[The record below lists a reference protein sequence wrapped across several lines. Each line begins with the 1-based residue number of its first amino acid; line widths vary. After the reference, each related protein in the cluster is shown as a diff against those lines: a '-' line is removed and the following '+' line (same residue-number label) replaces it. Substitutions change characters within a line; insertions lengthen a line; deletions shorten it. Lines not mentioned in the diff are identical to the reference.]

1 MRYAVIGAGAIGGTI
16 AAGLVRDG
24 HDVLLCDADAEHVAA
39 INADGLRVEGPVEE
53 LHVRAPAVVPDALP
67 GGLEAVLLAVKSHHT
82 AAAMET
88 VAPRLSPDGFV
99 VSLQNGFNEDVI
111 AAAVGRERV
120 VGAFVNFGAD
130 VVGPGRI
137 LRGNRASF
145 FIGELDGADTPRVR
159 ALVADIA
166 DARETA
172 NIHGYLWSKEAYG
185 AILFATAVSDLSIAD
200 ALAEPRYRPLYVALA
215 REVLAAAACVPEPF
229 DGFDPADL
237 EGSIDRLVE
246 FNRASAKTHSGIYR
260 DLAVRHRKTEV
271 DSMLGALDGNLTRR
285 TAELIHAIEDG
296 RRVCERANLELLA
309 AYERLERLGRPLNAV
324 VAVIGAPDRAAEGPL
339 HGEPVAVKDN
349 IDVAGVVT
357 TNASTVGV
365 PPPAAADAEV
375 VRRVRAAAGDV
386 FCKTNLL
393 EYGAGSVNPAY
404 GMTYNPRDPGRT
416 SGGSSSGSAALVG
429 AGVCD
434 LAVGT
439 DSGGSIRVPAAY
451 CGIVGVK
458 PTTGSVPATGLFPL
472 SRTCDGVGPLAA
484 SVAGAAR
491 LLAVLQGRPCPLAAV
506 ERVRIGVVRRQL
518 DDPDVR
524 PLVRAR
530 VSEALAA
537 LAAAGHVLVDVDIPE
552 LEPADAALGTIV
564 LYEAWEVHADLYRAQ
579 GERYGPGTRA
589 LLDLGSRITEP
600 EYRAALAEA
609 DRVADG
615 FARALAG
622 VDVLAGPTM
631 AYVAPP
637 EDPPFGTPEGDVEAR
652 FTGPCNLARVPAVTL
667 ACGPAEDG
675 LPAALQLMAALDA
688 EPLLLSVAAEYERVA
703 AG

>member
-1 MRYAVIGAGAIGGTI
+1 MRYAVIGAGAIGGTV
-16 AAGLVRDG
+16 AAGLLRDG
-24 HDVLLCDADAEHVAA
+24 HEVLLCDADAEHVAA
-39 INADGLRVEGPVEE
+39 INADGLRIEGPVEE
-53 LHVRAPAVVPDALP
+53 LTVRAPAVTPDALP
-67 GGLEAVLLAVKSHHT
+67 GELGAVLLAVKAHHT
-82 AAAMET
+82 AAAMEP
-88 VAPRLSPDGFV
+88 VAPRLAADGFV
-99 VSLQNGFNEDVI
+99 LSLQNGFNEDVI
-111 AAAVGRERV
+111 AAAVGAERV

-137 LRGNRASF
+137 LRGNRAAF
-145 FIGELDGADTPRVR
+145 WIGELDGADTPRVR
-159 ALVADIA
+159 MLVGDIA
-166 DARETA
+166 DARQTA

-200 ALAEPRYRPLYVALA
+200 ALAEPRYRPLYLALA
-215 REVLAAAACVPEPF
+215 REVLAAAPCVPEPF

-237 EGSIDRLVE
+237 DGSIDRLVE

-285 TAELIHAIEDG
+285 TAALIHAIEDG

-324 VAVIGAPDRAAEGPL
+324 IAVIDAPERAPSGPL
-339 HGEPVAVKDN
+339 HGEPIAVKDN
-349 IDVAGVVT
+349 IDVAGHVT
-357 TNASTVGV
+357 TNASTVAV
-365 PPPAAADAEV
+365 PPPAAADAEAV
-375 VRRVRAAAGDV
+375 VRVRAAGGDV

-393 EYGAGSVNPAY
+393 EFGAGSVNPAY
-404 GMTYNPRDPGRT
+404 GMTYNPRDPART
-416 SGGSSSGSAALVG
+416 AGGSSSGSAALVG

-472 SRTCDGVGPLAA
+472 SRSCDGIGPLATT
-484 SVAGAAR
+484 VAGAAR
-491 LLAVLQGRPCPLAAV
+491 LLAVLQGRPCPLAPVA
-506 ERVRIGVVRRQL
+506 RVRIGVVRRQL

-524 PLVRAR
+524 PLVRGR
-530 VSEALAA
+530 VDEALAA
-537 LAAAGHVLVDVDIPE
+537 LAEAGHELVDVDIPE
-552 LEPADAALGTIV
+552 LAVADAALGTIV
-564 LYEAWEVHADLYRAQ
+564 LYEAWDVHADRYRSE
-579 GERYGPGTRA
+579 GRSYGPGTRA
-589 LLDLGSRITEP
+589 LLDLASRITEP
-600 EYRAALAEA
+600 EYRGALADA
-609 DRVADG
+609 DHVAAG

-667 ACGPAEDG
+667 PCGAAEGG
-675 LPAALQLMAALDA
+675 LPAALQLMAPADA
-688 EPLLLSVAAEYERVA
+688 EPLLLSVAAEYERLG

>member
-1 MRYAVIGAGAIGGTI
+1 MRYVVIGAGAIGGTV

-24 HDVLLCDADAEHVAA
+24 HEVLLCDVDAEHVAA
-39 INADGLRVEGPVEE
+39 INADGLRIEGPVEE
-53 LHVRAPAVVPDALP
+53 LAVRAQAVTPDGLP
-67 GGLEAVLLAVKSHHT
+67 ERLDAVLLAVKSHHT
-82 AAAMET
+82 AAAMAT
-88 VAPRLSPDGFV
+88 VAPLLAPDGFV

-111 AAAVGRERV
+111 AAAVGHERV

-137 LRGNRASF
+137 MRGNRASF

-159 ALVADIA
+159 ALCADIA
-166 DARETA
+166 DARQTG
-172 NIHGYLWSKEAYG
+172 NIQGYLWSKEAYG
-185 AILFATAVSDLSIAD
+185 AMLFATAVSDLSIAD
-200 ALAEPRYRPLYVALA
+200 ALAEPRYRPLYLALA
-215 REVLAAAACVPEPF
+215 REVLAAAPYAPEPF

-260 DLAVRHRKTEV
+260 DLAVRRRKTEV

-309 AYERLERLGRPLNAV
+309 AYERLERLGGPLNAV
-324 VAVIGAPDRAAEGPL
+324 IAVLGAPDRASAGPL
-339 HGEPVAVKDN
+339 LGEPVAVKDN

-365 PPPAAADAEV
+365 PPPAEADAEV
-375 VRRVRAAAGDV
+375 VTRVRAAAGDV

-404 GMTYNPRDPGRT
+404 GMTYNPRDPART
-416 SGGSSSGSAALVG
+416 AGGSSSGSAALVG

-472 SRTCDGVGPLAA
+472 SRTCDGIGPLATT
-484 SVAGAAR
+484 VAGAAR
-491 LLAVLQGRPCPLAAV
+491 LLSVLQGRPCPITPVREA
-506 ERVRIGVVRRQL
+506 RIGVVRRQL
-518 DDPDVR
+518 DDPDVH
-524 PLVRAR
+524 PLVRTR
-530 VSEALAA
+530 VGEALQA
-537 LAAAGHVLVDVDIPE
+537 LDAAGHVLVDVDIPE
-552 LEPADAALGTIV
+552 LETADAALGTIV
-564 LYEAWEVHADLYRAQ
+564 LYEAWDVHGDLYRAD
-579 GERYGPGTRA
+579 GGNYGPGTRA
-589 LLDLGSRITEP
+589 LLDLASRITEP
-600 EYRAALAEA
+600 EYRAALGDA
-609 DRVADG
+609 DRVAEG
-615 FARALAG
+615 FARALDG
-622 VDVLAGPTM
+622 LDLLAGPTM
-631 AYVAPP
+631 AFVAPP

-667 ACGPAEDG
+667 ACGAAEHG
-675 LPAALQLMAALDA
+675 LPAGLQLMGPLDS
-688 EPLLLSVAAEYERVA
+688 EPLLLSVAAEYERLR

>member
-1 MRYAVIGAGAIGGTI
+1 MRYAVIGAGAIGGTV

-24 HDVLLCDADAEHVAA
+24 HEVLLCDADTEHVAA
-39 INADGLRVEGPVEE
+39 INAGGLRIEGPVEE
-53 LHVRAPAVVPDALP
+53 LTVHAPAVTPDALP
-67 GGLEAVLLAVKSHHT
+67 GDLGAVLLAVKAHHT
-82 AAAMET
+82 AAAMEI
-88 VAPRLSPDGFV
+88 VAPRLAPDGFV
-99 VSLQNGFNEDVI
+99 VSLQNGFNEDTI

-137 LRGNRASF
+137 LRGNRAAF
-145 FIGELDGADTPRVR
+145 FIGELDGADSERVR
-159 ALVADIA
+159 TLCADIA

-200 ALAEPRYRPLYVALA
+200 ALAEPRYRPLYLALA
-215 REVLAAAACVPEPF
+215 REVLAAAPCVPEPF

-237 EGSIDRLVE
+237 DGSIDRLVE

-285 TAELIHAIEDG
+285 TAELIHAIEDR

-324 VAVIGAPDRAAEGPL
+324 ITVIDAPERAADGPL

-365 PPPAAADAEV
+365 PPPAAADAEA

-404 GMTYNPRDPGRT
+404 GMTYNPHDPGRT
-416 SGGSSSGSAALVG
+416 AGGSSSGSAALVA

-458 PTTGSVPATGLFPL
+458 PTTGSVPETGLFPL
-472 SRTCDGVGPLAA
+472 SRTCDGIGPLATT
-484 SVAGAAR
+484 VAGAAR
-491 LLAVLQGRPCPLAAV
+491 LLAVLQGRPCPIEPV
-506 ERVRIGVVRRQL
+506 ERLRIGVVRAQL

-524 PLVRAR
+524 PLVRER

-537 LAAAGHVLVDVDIPE
+537 LAGAGHVLVDVEIPE
-552 LEPADAALGTIV
+552 LAAADDALGTIV
-564 LYEAWEVHADLYRAQ
+564 LWEAWEVHGDLYKAE

-600 EYRAALAEA
+600 EYRAALADAE
-609 DRVADG
+609 RVAAG
-615 FARALAG
+615 FAQALAG

-667 ACGPAEDG
+667 GCGAAEDG
-675 LPAALQLMAALDA
+675 LPAALQLMGRLDE
-688 EPLLLSVAAEYERVA
+688 EPLLLSVAAEYERLR
-703 AG
+703 GG